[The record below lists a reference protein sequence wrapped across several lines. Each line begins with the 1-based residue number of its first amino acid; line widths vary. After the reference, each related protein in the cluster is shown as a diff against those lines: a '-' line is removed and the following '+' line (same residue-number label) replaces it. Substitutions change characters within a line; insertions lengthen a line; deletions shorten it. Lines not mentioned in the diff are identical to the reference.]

1 MGKALKDT
9 VAKAMEGKGKGKSC
23 GVMAR
28 AKVLP
33 RRSQSLMP
41 RQRKARMRSSTSFAP
56 ATKSMVAMGVL
67 GNASRVSAPLHGAIT
82 VGPHFIL
89 SKTEGAQRN
98 APGPPGR
105 LLRPQLQEAHC
116 FTTTYWRMVNLQR
129 KHRR

>member
-1 MGKALKDT
+1 MRGY
-9 VAKAMEGKGKGKSC
+9 GKGKGTPEEEPEPD
-23 GVMAR
+23 
-28 AKVLP
+28 AKAAKGKNEKFNL
-33 RRSQSLMP
+33 
-41 RQRKARMRSSTSFAP
+41 FC
-56 ATKSMVAMGVL
+56 
-67 GNASRVSAPLHGAIT
+67 ASHKKHGGYGCPGKCFQGKRTPDGAIT